1 MFYWGNEVN
10 GDDGNIVDDILLMQ
24 AGLTDIERNCKQINK
39 KILAI
44 FTNFWIQIL
53 YFSYYNYFQIYNKPL
68 QLRLVLN
75 QS

>member
-53 YFSYYNYFQIYNKPL
+53 YFSYNYFQIYNKPL